1 MVNNRNNGNNIKILT
16 IMDYD
21 KTKYAPVKTISV
33 FHVIALSS
41 IRSFAQ
47 GLSGIF
53 GSNNLT
59 STGTKFEEARQNAE
73 KKLRT
78 AAVGKGDLIV
88 GANFNISEM
97 GEKNSI
103 LVCHAYGTLLRK
115 IQ

>member
-1 MVNNRNNGNNIKILT
+1 MSNNRNKGSNIKILT

-21 KTKYAPVKTISV
+21 KTKYIPVKTISV

-53 GSNNLT
+53 GSNNLN

-73 KKLRT
+73 KKLRIE
-78 AAVGKGDLIV
+78 AAGKG
-88 GANFNISEM
+88 A
-97 GEKNSI
+97 KNSI
-103 LVCHAYGTLLRK
+103 LVCHAYGTLLKK
-115 IQ
+115 ISNNK

>member
-1 MVNNRNNGNNIKILT
+1 MPNNRNNGSSIKILT

-21 KTKYAPVKTISV
+21 KTKYTPVKTISV

-41 IRSFAQ
+41 LRSFTQ
-47 GLSGIF
+47 GLAGF
-53 GSNNLT
+53 LGSNNLK

-73 KKLRT
+73 KKLRI

-103 LVCHAYGTLLRK
+103 LVCHAYGTLLKK

>member
-1 MVNNRNNGNNIKILT
+1 MVNNRNNGSSIKILT

-21 KTKYAPVKTISV
+21 KTKYMPVKTISV

-47 GLSGIF
+47 GIAGFL
-53 GSNNLT
+53 GSNNLK
-59 STGTKFEEARQNAE
+59 STGTKFEEVRQNAE

-78 AAVGKGDLIV
+78 AAAGKGDLIV